1 MYRYPTNY
9 IAITNGFHTGK
20 SLDFGWCGHHNQ
32 DICSC
37 GNGKVYKVE
46 FQKTGGNTIFIEHT
60 NGNVSCYGHLDTIS
74 VTKGQS
80 VKIGDKIGTMGATGV
95 CKGEHLHFGI
105 YSQKL
110 AKKGFNKKG
119 LYGNSDINP
128 FEVCYVYPDQDV
140 SKVRD
145 TYKKK
150 LKYFEDMKIWEVG
163 NYTLLGNDKAL
174 RKEHSLKNNIHK
186 VKDFKG
192 INVTLNVLTS
202 EKPNADAYMK
212 KYTPFKVREIY
223 KEANGRVWGRYGT
236 IVISWIVLCNVDGTP
251 QAKRI

>member
-9 IAITNGFHTGK
+9 ISITNGFHLGK

-32 DICSC
+32 PIYSI
-37 GNGKVYKVE
+37 GNGKVYRVE

-60 NGNVSCYGHLDTIS
+60 NGNISCYGHLDTVN

-80 VKIGDKIGTMGATGV
+80 VNMGDKIGTMGATGI

-105 YSQKL
+105 YSS
-110 AKKGFNKKG
+110 KKKNIYK
-119 LYGNSDINP
+119 NADINP
-128 FEVCYVYPDQDV
+128 FDVCYVYPNQDA
-140 SKVRD
+140 SKVNE

-150 LKYFEDMKIWEVG
+150 LKYFEDAKIWEVG
-163 NYTLLGNDKAL
+163 DYTLLGNDKAL

-212 KYTPFKVREIY
+212 KYTPFKVKEIY

-236 IVISWIVLCNVDGTP
+236 KVISWIVLCNVDGKA
-251 QAKRI
+251 QAKRL

>member
-9 IAITNGFHTGK
+9 IAITKGFHTGK

-32 DICSC
+32 NIYTC
-37 GNGKVYKVE
+37 GNGKVIRVE

-80 VKIGDKIGTMGATGV
+80 VKIGDKIGTMGATGI
-95 CKGEHLHFGI
+95 CSGEHLHFGI

-128 FEVCYVYPDQDV
+128 FEVCYVYPDQDA
-140 SKVRD
+140 SKVKD

-150 LKYFEDMKIWEVG
+150 LKYFEDMRIWEVG
-163 NYTLLGNDKAL
+163 DYKLLYDKAL
-174 RKEHSLKNNIHK
+174 RKNHTLGLNTYK
-186 VKDFKG
+186 VKDCSALVKKY
-192 INVTLNVLTS
+192 LTS
-202 EKPNADAYMK
+202 KKPNDIAKLK
-212 KYTPFKVREIY
+212 KGTEFKVREIY
-223 KEANGRVWGRYGT
+223 KESNGRVWGKYAEM
-236 IVISWIVLCNVDGTP
+236 WLVLCNVDGTR